1 MPVALERP
9 AARHLTA
16 FVAAA
21 RRSRRL
27 HAGWVTPPRTEDAYR
42 KYLVDCRQAN
52 RERYLIVDG
61 DDLVGVAA
69 LNEIVRGA
77 FQSAYLGYY
86 AFAPHTGRGLMHR
99 GLSLVLDRA
108 FGEHR
113 LHRVEANIQP
123 ENQASLRL
131 ARRLGFE
138 KEGFS
143 PGYLK
148 VSGRWRDHERFA
160 LRAPQWK
167 THKRRSRESR

>member
-1 MPVALERP
+1 VSVALERP
-9 AARHLTA
+9 AARHRVA

-27 HAGWVTPPRTEDAYR
+27 HAGLVSPPRDAEAYR
-42 KYLVDCRQAN
+42 AYLRDCRRAN
-52 RERYLIVDG
+52 RERYLIVEDG
-61 DDLVGVAA
+61 ELVGAA
-69 LNEIVRGA
+69 SLNEIVRGA

-86 AFAPHTGRGLMHR
+86 AFVPQAGRGLMR
-99 GLSLVLDRA
+99 QGLALVLDRA

-123 ENQASLRL
+123 GNQASLAL

-138 KEGFS
+138 TEGYS

-148 VSGRWRDHERFA
+148 VSGRWRDHERLA
-160 LRAPQWK
+160 LRAPEWRK
-167 THKRRSRESR
+167 HKRSRGRLA